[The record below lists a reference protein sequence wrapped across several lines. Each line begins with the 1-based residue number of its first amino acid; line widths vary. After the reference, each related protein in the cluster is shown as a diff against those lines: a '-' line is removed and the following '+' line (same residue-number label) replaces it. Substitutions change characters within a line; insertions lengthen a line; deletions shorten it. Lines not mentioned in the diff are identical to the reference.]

1 MKHYSLSP
9 QLHNDSDF
17 KLPKYSDTY
26 IFNCMM
32 DFQKLA
38 EYQIKLAQMMRDHH
52 QFQNCLILCDRA
64 MFSMAKAMYVHRN
77 QIIPSYICLSV
88 TDLFPLIH
96 TEAEPNLDMVLFIGT
111 VHYLVSG
118 EDDVTKEPMKLGEV
132 DKLLY
137 KTDSILESL
146 SQRIVADPSKRYPSI
161 YKENSFNESV
171 DLLSIIPGSF

>member
-1 MKHYSLSP
+1 
-9 QLHNDSDF
+9 
-17 KLPKYSDTY
+17 
-26 IFNCMM
+26 MM

-64 MFSMAKAMYVHRN
+64 MFSMAKAIYVHRN
-77 QIIPSYICLSV
+77 KIIPLYIRLSV

-118 EDDVTKEPMKLGEV
+118 EDDVSKEPMKLGEV

-161 YKENSFNESV
+161 YKENSFNESL
-171 DLLSIIPGSF
+171 DLLSIIPDAY

>member
-9 QLHNDSDF
+9 QLHSVSDF

-64 MFSMAKAMYVHRN
+64 LFSMAKAIYVHRY
-77 QIIPSYICLSV
+77 QIIPSHIRLSM
-88 TDLFPLIH
+88 THLFPLIH
-96 TEAEPNLDMVLFIGT
+96 TDAEPNLDMVLFIGT

-118 EDDVTKEPMKLGEV
+118 EDDVSKEPMKLGEV

-161 YKENSFNESV
+161 YKENSFNESL
-171 DLLSIIPGSF
+171 DLLSIIPDAY

>member
-9 QLHNDSDF
+9 QLHSDSDF
-17 KLPKYSDTY
+17 KLSKYSDTY

-38 EYQIKLAQMMRDHH
+38 EYQIKLAQMMRDHN
-52 QFQNCLILCDRA
+52 QFQNCLILCDQA
-64 MFSMAKAMYVHRN
+64 MFSMAKAIYVHRN
-77 QIIPSYICLSV
+77 QIIPLYIRLSV

-118 EDDVTKEPMKLGEV
+118 EDDVSKEPMKLGEV

-137 KTDSILESL
+137 KTDHVLKHL
-146 SQRIVADPSKRYPSI
+146 SRRIVADPNEQYQSI
-161 YKENSFNESV
+161 LTKNQV
-171 DLLSIIPGSF
+171 K

>member
-9 QLHNDSDF
+9 LHSDSDF

-77 QIIPSYICLSV
+77 QIIPLYIRSM

-96 TEAEPNLDMVLFIGT
+96 TDAEPNLDMVLFIGT

-118 EDDVTKEPMKLGEV
+118 EEDVSKEPMKLGEV

-161 YKENSFNESV
+161 YKENSFNESL
-171 DLLSIIPGSF
+171 DLLSIIPDAY

>member
-9 QLHNDSDF
+9 QLHSDSDF
-17 KLPKYSDTY
+17 KLTKYSDTY

-38 EYQIKLAQMMRDHH
+38 EYQIKLAQMMRDHN
-52 QFQNCLILCDRA
+52 QFHNCLILCDQA
-64 MFSMAKAMYVHRN
+64 MFSMAKAIYVHRN
-77 QIIPSYICLSV
+77 KIIPLYIRLSV

-118 EDDVTKEPMKLGEV
+118 EDDVSKEPMKLGEV

-137 KTDSILESL
+137 KTDSILGTL

-161 YKENSFNESV
+161 YKENPFNESL
-171 DLLSIIPGSF
+171 DLLSIIPDAF

>member
-9 QLHNDSDF
+9 QLHSDSDF
-17 KLPKYSDTY
+17 KLTKYSDTY

-52 QFQNCLILCDRA
+52 QFQNCLILCDQA
-64 MFSMAKAMYVHRN
+64 MFSMAKAIYVHRN
-77 QIIPSYICLSV
+77 QIIPLYIRLSV

-118 EDDVTKEPMKLGEV
+118 EDDVSKEPMKLGEV

-161 YKENSFNESV
+161 YKENPFNESL
-171 DLLSIIPGSF
+171 DLLSIIPDAF

>member
-1 MKHYSLSP
+1 
-9 QLHNDSDF
+9 
-17 KLPKYSDTY
+17 
-26 IFNCMM
+26 MM

-64 MFSMAKAMYVHRN
+64 LFSMAKAIYVHRN
-77 QIIPSYICLSV
+77 QIIPSYIRLSV

-146 SQRIVADPSKRYPSI
+146 SHRIVADPSKRYPSI
-161 YKENSFNESV
+161 YKENPFNESL
-171 DLLSIIPGSF
+171 DLLSIIPDSF

>member
-9 QLHNDSDF
+9 LHSDSDF

-38 EYQIKLAQMMRDHH
+38 EYQIKLAQMMRDHN

-77 QIIPSYICLSV
+77 QIIPLYIRSM

-96 TEAEPNLDMVLFIGT
+96 TDAEPNLDMVLFIGT

-118 EDDVTKEPMKLGEV
+118 EDDVSKEPMKLGEV

-161 YKENSFNESV
+161 YKENPFNESL